1 MSRTRLIAFTILF
14 GLSLG
19 CAWMNP
25 FRSKI
30 PDEPPEEEPPPYKVK
45 EITLGKYRATVDT
58 NATKEAEK
66 D

>member
-1 MSRTRLIAFTILF
+1 MSRTCLIAFAILF

-25 FRSKI
+25 FRSKT
-30 PDEPPEEEPPPYKVK
+30 PDEPPEEEPPPFKVK
-45 EITLGKYRATVDT
+45 KIGPGHFRATVGK